1 MLPGRQYTPEDLLRL
16 LWYRRWI
23 VFTFVAFCTLG
34 AIAFSMQIDNQ
45 YRSETVIL
53 IIPQRVPE
61 SYVKSTVTM
70 RIEDRLRSIRE
81 QILSRTHL
89 ERVID
94 DFTLY
99 PELRGKM
106 PMEEIVSIMRPSI
119 IVDTVR
125 DDAFKVSFTAPSPRT
140 AMIVADRLAQM
151 VIAENQRDRD
161 MMAQGTNQ
169 FLESQLEDAR
179 RRLLETEDKL
189 KAFRERYAGELPEQ
203 LDSNLQIIR
212 NKQQQIQNLS
222 ESIDRDRDKRLLLD
236 KQVADTLAGSSDGPA
251 TDTKTGETTLQRLER
266 EKNELRT
273 LELRLKAEH
282 PDVVAKRKVVAN
294 LETQMRTEASAG
306 LNAAPATK
314 GTSADLIRQA
324 RAKGYQAEIA
334 KLDTQIGQKQAD
346 IDRLKSEAADYQR
359 RVDALPGHQSELV
372 GITRDYDTVK
382 RIYENL
388 LGKKEDS
395 RIAANLERQQVGE
408 QFKIL
413 DPARL
418 PEQPYSPNRVR
429 IALMGVGLGLALGL
443 GLAGVLEYRDTSL
456 RTEDEIVKMLVLPV
470 VAAIPVMTA
479 IAERRRHRRN
489 LVVTGIASVLV
500 VVGALAGLLWRMGL
514 MPGMR

>member
-1 MLPGRQYTPEDLLRL
+1 MLPGRQYTPEDILRM

-23 VFTFVAFCTLG
+23 VCSIAAFVTLG
-34 AIAFSMQIDNQ
+34 AIALSMQIPNT
-45 YRSETVIL
+45 YRSETLIL
-53 IIPQRVPE
+53 VIPQRVPE

-70 RIEDRLRSIRE
+70 RIEDRLRSIQE
-81 QILSRTHL
+81 QILSRSRL
-89 ERVID
+89 EKVID
-94 DFTLY
+94 DFNLY

-106 PMEEIVSIMRPSI
+106 PMEEIVRVMGNQI

-125 DDAFKVSFTAPSPRT
+125 DDAFKVSFTAPAPRT
-140 AMIVADRLAQM
+140 AMIVADRLAAM
-151 VIAENQRDRD
+151 FIDENARDRD
-161 MMAQGTNQ
+161 NMAQGTNQ

-189 KAFRERYAGELPEQ
+189 KAFRERYSGELPEQ

-212 NKQQQIQNLS
+212 NKQQQIQNLN

-236 KQVADTLAGSSDGPA
+236 KQVADTLAGSSDAPG

-266 EKNELRT
+266 ERGELRT
-273 LELRLKAEH
+273 LELSKTAEH
-282 PDVVAKRKVVAN
+282 PDVRAKRKTVAN
-294 LETQMRTEASAG
+294 LEAQMRAETLAG
-306 LNAAPATK
+306 INATPATK

-324 RAKGYQAEIA
+324 RAKGFQQEIA

-346 IDRLKSEAADYQR
+346 IDRLKSEAAEYQR

-372 GITRDYDTVK
+372 AITRDYDTVK
-382 RIYENL
+382 KIYENL

-395 RIAANLERQQVGE
+395 RISANLERQQVGE

-418 PEQPYSPNRVR
+418 PERPYSPNRIR
-429 IALMGVGLGLALGL
+429 MALVGLGLGLGL
-443 GLAGVLEYRDTSL
+443 GLGFAGFLEYRDTSL

-470 VAAIPVMTA
+470 VAAIPVMSA

-489 LVVTGIASVLV
+489 LVLTGIASVLFV
-500 VVGALAGLLWRMGL
+500 AGALAGLLWRMGL
-514 MPGMR
+514 MPGLN